1 MAPAAAPMPPPAA
14 IPTGTVIAV
23 HSASFEL
30 HSDGAQS
37 TPPISAPIA
46 PPIAAPFHSD
56 GRDRFGANAV
66 VVIVNRMA
74 VTIPTVVRVACIGI
88 PPEDCHQIAGGV
100 KSASSP

>member
-46 PPIAAPFHSD
+46 PPIAAP
-56 GRDRFGANAV
+56 
-66 VVIVNRMA
+66 
-74 VTIPTVVRVACIGI
+74 
-88 PPEDCHQIAGGV
+88 
-100 KSASSP
+100 